1 MVWALLPVDPSS
13 GEEDKYYIF
22 RKGTYKVG
30 RKGCDIIIYK
40 DKGVSRI
47 HADIIVD
54 DMTQSSQ
61 VRIKDLSKYGTVIN
75 KNLCSKK
82 KVHEFPDKHTSLEDG
97 DLLSFGTGNATYR
110 FCSIPLILYICSADI
125 SPMNHHLQDKVS
137 SIGLAPRDGKHW
149 EKNPRLVGARLTH
162 VFGEECT
169 HVLID
174 QHMLLKGELLDAI
187 VAKKPVLHISWL
199 EFVAEKCIRTELP
212 SGSPHV
218 PRITVDGVSIEV
230 SDPETRENCLDGY
243 TFLLESTHMYKF
255 GDRLQ
260 SLLEVSG
267 SRSFWVK
274 DICSSSQASECG
286 EHSRLVYVTPG
297 RSVEKLDHLEKLGLS
312 YRVNEITL
320 ISAVLS
326 GKLDQSLLIC
336 SSVVVSSSCSTDETV
351 VADSDDEHE
360 SATPANANGSTHK
373 EGAQTYANKAEMS
386 LEAPNHVNKAE
397 GSTYNDATR
406 FQDSQVTL
414 RDDNGCLTARR
425 NKAEESENGNS
436 DIIYSEALIIRD
448 VHIPSTINMIADNR
462 VINYKRFRKASIQSG
477 NSFNNLVPFSKYPYK
492 DHDLGS
498 EDLAECVKEEKKR
511 KKMEALAE
519 DLFNNE
525 KGRQRGLSAS
535 LRGRWQRIWIYNISL
550 SITKLHCAY
559 CESMKSRDHVLYMVL
574 TPKSFGKEPCL
585 PAIFILHKTI
595 GCWQDEYHWAI
606 CRIKGKSFLSSV
618 LNLAW
623 KVEMLNAM
631 GGKLKDEGI
640 ASEANFPNGVNEDQE
655 PGNIMLMERK
665 FRAGVANEPGKKE
678 EFGGEAFKLSNPMP
692 IIRWRELLGKQ
703 DMLKE
708 LSAPELQRGQ
718 MRLVLSNPMT
728 IIRWRELLGKQDM
741 LKEQGRSSNKDYV
754 DRLFEN

>member
-54 DMTQSSQ
+54 GMTQSSQ

-82 KVHEFPDKHTSLEDG
+82 KVHEFPDKQTSLEDG

-110 FCSIPLILYICSADI
+110 FCSFPLILYICSADI

-137 SIGLAPRDGKHW
+137 SI
-149 EKNPRLVGARLTH
+149 GARLTH

-212 SGSPHV
+212 SCSPHV

-230 SDPETRENCLDGY
+230 SDPGTRENCLDGY

-260 SLLEVSG
+260 SLVEVSG

-286 EHSRLVYVTPG
+286 GHSRLVYVTPG
-297 RSVEKLDHLEKLGLS
+297 RSVEKLDHLEKLGLP

-351 VADSDDEHE
+351 VADSGDEHE
-360 SATPANANGSTHK
+360 SATPANANASTHK

-397 GSTYNDATR
+397 GSTYNDAAR
-406 FQDSQVTL
+406 LQDSQVTL
-414 RDDNGCLTARR
+414 RDDNGCLAARR

-436 DIIYSEALIIRD
+436 DIIYSQALIIRD

-535 LRGRWQRIWIYNISL
+535 LRGRWQ
-550 SITKLHCAY
+550 
-559 CESMKSRDHVLYMVL
+559 
-574 TPKSFGKEPCL
+574 SF
-585 PAIFILHKTI
+585 A
-595 GCWQDEYHWAI
+595 
-606 CRIKGKSFLSSV
+606 
-618 LNLAW
+618 
-623 KVEMLNAM
+623 
-631 GGKLKDEGI
+631 GGDGRFKDEGVQ
-640 ASEANFPNGVNEDQE
+640 SEPNFPNAVNEDQE
-655 PGNIMLMERK
+655 PGNIMLMPMSMGGRVSKRANGACSKMSGNKERISGEEGKDTFPEEQLK
-665 FRAGVANEPGKKE
+665 FR
-678 EFGGEAFKLSNPMP
+678 EAFKASKSNANHSVKGA
-692 IIRWRELLGKQ
+692 LG
-703 DMLKE
+703 
-708 LSAPELQRGQ
+708 
-718 MRLVLSNPMT
+718 
-728 IIRWRELLGKQDM
+728 
-741 LKEQGRSSNKDYV
+741 GR
-754 DRLFEN
+754 